1 MRSSDRL
8 GRCTTAPGDFTFL
21 AGAACDIHDAG
32 REKPCLQHVRVLY
45 RSHTPR
51 SCGWIATAWVA
62 FLSRDPLGTLS
73 FPTDKVEGR

>member
-8 GRCTTAPGDFTFL
+8 GRCTTALGDFTFL

-45 RSHTPR
+45 RWMDCHCVGCIPFEGSFGHAKFSH
-51 SCGWIATAWVA
+51 
-62 FLSRDPLGTLS
+62 
-73 FPTDKVEGR
+73 